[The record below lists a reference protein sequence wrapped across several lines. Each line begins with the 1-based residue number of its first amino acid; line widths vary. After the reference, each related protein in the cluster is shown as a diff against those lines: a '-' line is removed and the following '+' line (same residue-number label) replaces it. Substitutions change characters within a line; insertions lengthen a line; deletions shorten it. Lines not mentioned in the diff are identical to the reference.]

1 MKITLN
7 TNEAAYKLMR
17 DDNANWSFNGAQA
30 LVEYLEAI
38 EEDTGEDIEFDL
50 VAIRCD
56 YSEYKDLQQ
65 FAEARTNLENADD
78 DSIREHI
85 EDRGVLVDFN
95 GGIIVSNF

>member
-1 MKITLN
+1 
-7 TNEAAYKLMR
+7 MR

-56 YSEYKDLQQ
+56 YSEYKDLAQY
-65 FAEARTNLENADD
+65 AEARTNLENADD
-78 DSIREHI
+78 GVIREYI
-85 EDRGVLVDFN
+85 EDRGVLIDFN